1 MTLSTESLAGTG
13 AWIKAMVDGW
23 AHFSEEEDKLTR
35 VFLSP
40 EHKACAEAVKSA
52 MRAAGMSARI
62 DAVGNVVGRYE
73 AEGHED
79 GATSAKTLITG
90 SHIDTVRD
98 AGAYDGNL
106 GVALPIACI
115 ADLDARGKRLPFAV
129 EVIAFGD
136 EEGVRFPTTLSGS
149 RTIAGTIDTA
159 VLSVTDA
166 EGIRLDDALKHFGCD
181 PSAIA
186 GEARKAED
194 VLAFV
199 EVHIEQGPV
208 LESEGL
214 PVGTVTAINGASR
227 FAITVEG
234 MAGHA
239 GTVPMHLRRDAL
251 AGAAEMI
258 AAIEQRAAAEE
269 GLVATAGRIAAA
281 PGAINVIP
289 GKVTFTLD
297 LRAPADEQRRAAVA
311 SVKEK
316 LQAIAKRRN
325 LELDLELLYEE
336 GAAACHPGLIDQ
348 LDAATQRQG
357 IRALRLP
364 SGAGHDAMALSALCP
379 IAMLFVRC
387 GGGISHNP
395 LESITGEDA
404 ETAARVFLDFLEH
417 FDPNFRPNFR

>member
-1 MTLSTESLAGTG
+1 MSLASEPLAGAG

-23 AHFSEEEDKLTR
+23 AGYSEDEEHLTR
-35 VFLSP
+35 LFLSP
-40 EHKACAEAVKSA
+40 QHKACAQAVMSA
-52 MRAAGMSARI
+52 MRAAGMTARL
-62 DAVGNVVGRYE
+62 DAIGNVVGRYE
-73 AEGHED
+73 AAAPG
-79 GATSAKTLITG
+79 AKTLITG

-115 ADLDARGKRLPFAV
+115 AELDARGQRLPYAI

-149 RTIAGTIDTA
+149 RSIAGTFDPA

-166 EGIRLDDALKHFGCD
+166 EGVRLRDALTAFGCD
-181 PSAIA
+181 PDAIA
-186 GEARKAED
+186 GEARRRETVA
-194 VLAFV
+194 AFV

-208 LESEGL
+208 LEVEGL

-258 AAIEQRAAAEE
+258 AAIEARAAAEN
-269 GLVATAGRIAAA
+269 GLVATVGRLAVA

-289 GKVTFTLD
+289 GKAEFSLD
-297 LRAPADEQRRAAVA
+297 IRAPEDLQRQAAVTVLEA
-311 SVKEK
+311 T
-316 LQAIAKRRN
+316 LAAIARRRG
-325 LELDLELLYEE
+325 LALRVERLYDEP
-336 GAAACHPGLIDQ
+336 AAACHPGLMAQ
-348 LDAATQRQG
+348 LDGAIARQG
-357 IRALRLP
+357 LRPLRLP
-364 SGAGHDAMALSALCP
+364 SGAGHDAMALAALCP

-395 LESITGEDA
+395 LESITAEDA
-404 ETAARVFLDFLEH
+404 EVAARVFLDFLEH
-417 FDPNFRPNFR
+417 FDPDLG

>member
-1 MTLSTESLAGTG
+1 MTLASEPLAGAG
-13 AWIKAMVDGW
+13 AWIKAKVDGW
-23 AHFSEEEDKLTR
+23 AAYSEDEETLTR

-40 EHKACAEAVKSA
+40 QHKSCAQAVMSA

-73 AEGHED
+73 GETEG
-79 GATSAKTLITG
+79 AKTLITG

-115 ADLDARGKRLPFAV
+115 AELDARGQRLPYAV

-136 EEGVRFPTTLSGS
+136 EEGVRFATTLSGS
-149 RTIAGTIDTA
+149 RTIAGTFDPA

-166 EGIRLDDALKHFGCD
+166 AGTTMRDALVAFGCD
-181 PSAIA
+181 PDAIA
-186 GEARKAED
+186 GEARRRDSVAG
-194 VLAFV
+194 FV

-208 LESEGL
+208 LEAEGL
-214 PVGTVTAINGASR
+214 AVGTVTAINGAGR

-258 AAIEQRAAAEE
+258 AAIEGRAGGEE
-269 GLVATAGRIAAA
+269 GLVATVGRLEVA

-289 GKVTFTLD
+289 GKASFTLD
-297 LRAPADEQRRAAVA
+297 IRAPQDALRHATISALEATL
-311 SVKEK
+311 S
-316 LQAIAKRRN
+316 AIARRRG
-325 LELDLELLYEE
+325 LALRIERLYDEP
-336 GAAACHPGLIDQ
+336 AVACHPALMDR
-348 LDAATQRQG
+348 LDAAIQRQG
-357 IRALRLP
+357 IRPLRLP
-364 SGAGHDAMALSALCP
+364 SGAGHDAMAMASLCP

-395 LESITGEDA
+395 LESITAEDA
-404 ETAARVFLDFLEH
+404 EAAARVFLDFLEH
-417 FDPNFRPNFR
+417 FDPDQI

>member
-1 MTLSTESLAGTG
+1 MTLATESLAGAG

-23 AHFSEEEDKLTR
+23 AGFSEDEEKLTR

-40 EHKACAEAVKSA
+40 EHKACAQAVMSA
-52 MRAAGMSARI
+52 MRAAGMTVRL
-62 DAVGNVVGRYE
+62 DAIGNVVGRYE
-73 AEGHED
+73 AAEP
-79 GATSAKTLITG
+79 GARTLITG

-115 ADLDARGKRLPFAV
+115 AELDAQNKRLPYAI

-149 RTIAGTIDTA
+149 RAVAGTIDLS

-166 EGIRLDDALKHFGCD
+166 GGTSLRDALTHFGCD
-181 PSAIA
+181 PEGIA
-186 GEARKAED
+186 AEARRPED
-194 VLAFV
+194 VLAFI

-227 FAITVEG
+227 FSIAVEG

-251 AGAAEMI
+251 AGAAEMV
-258 AAIEQRAAAEE
+258 AAIEQRAGAEE
-269 GLVATAGRIAAA
+269 GLVATVGRLEVA

-289 GKVTFTLD
+289 GRATFTLD
-297 LRAPADEQRRAAVA
+297 LRAPDDGQRRAAVA
-311 SVKEK
+311 AVKEK
-316 LQAIAKRRN
+316 LGAIAKRRG
-325 LELDLELLYEE
+325 LGLDIELLYEE
-336 GAAACHPGLIDQ
+336 GAVACDAGLMDR
-348 LDAATQRQG
+348 LDAAIARQD
-357 IRALRLP
+357 IRPLRLP

-395 LESITGEDA
+395 LESITAEDA
-404 ETAARVFLDFLEH
+404 EAAARVFLDFLEH
-417 FDPNFRPNFR
+417 FDADFR

>member
-1 MTLSTESLAGTG
+1 MTLATDSLTGAG

-23 AHFSEEEDKLTR
+23 ADYSEEEEKLTR
-35 VFLSP
+35 TFLSP
-40 EHKACAEAVKSA
+40 QHKACSEAVMKA
-52 MRAAGMSARI
+52 MRAAGMTARL

-73 AEGHED
+73 AAEPG
-79 GATSAKTLITG
+79 AKTLITG

-115 ADLDARGKRLPFAV
+115 AELDSQNKRLPYAI
-129 EVIAFGD
+129 EVVAFGD

-149 RTIAGTIDTA
+149 RTIAGTIDLAT
-159 VLSVTDA
+159 LSVTDA
-166 EGIRLDDALKHFGCD
+166 EGVSLRDALVHFGCD
-181 PSAIA
+181 PEGIA
-186 GEARKAED
+186 GEARKREEVA
-194 VLAFV
+194 AFV

-227 FAITVEG
+227 FAITLEG

-251 AGAAEMI
+251 AGAAEMV

-269 GLVATAGRIAAA
+269 GLVATVGRLSVA

-297 LRAPADEQRRAAVA
+297 IRAPENDQRKAAVA
-311 SVKEK
+311 ALKEK
-316 LQAIAKRRN
+316 LAAIAKRRG
-325 LELDLELLYEE
+325 LELEIELLYEE
-336 GAAACHPGLIDQ
+336 GAVACDARLMDQ
-348 LDAATQRQG
+348 LDAAIARQG

-395 LESITGEDA
+395 LESITAEDA
-404 ETAARVFLDFLEH
+404 EAAARVFLDFLEH
-417 FDPNFRPNFR
+417 FDPNL

>member
-1 MTLSTESLAGTG
+1 MTFASEPLAGAG
-13 AWIKAMVDGW
+13 AWTKAMVDGW
-23 AHFSEEEDKLTR
+23 AAYSEDEEKLTR

-40 EHKACAEAVKSA
+40 QHKACAQAVMSA
-52 MRAAGMSARI
+52 MRAAGMTARI

-73 AEGHED
+73 AAPRED
-79 GATSAKTLITG
+79 GGENARTLITG

-115 ADLDARGKRLPFAV
+115 AELDARGRRLPYAI
-129 EVIAFGD
+129 EVVAFGD
-136 EEGVRFPTTLSGS
+136 EEGVRFATTLSGS
-149 RTIAGTIDTA
+149 RTLAGTFDPR

-166 EGIRLDDALKHFGCD
+166 AGTTLRDALVHFGCD
-181 PSAIA
+181 PDAIA
-186 GEARKAED
+186 GEARRRESVA
-194 VLAFV
+194 AFV

-208 LESEGL
+208 LEAEGL
-214 PVGTVTAINGASR
+214 AVGTVTAINGAGR

-239 GTVPMHLRRDAL
+239 GTVPMRLRRDAL

-258 AAIEQRAAAEE
+258 AAVEGRAGGDE
-269 GLVATAGRIAAA
+269 GLVATVGRLEVA

-289 GKVTFTLD
+289 GKATFTLD
-297 LRAPADEQRRAAVA
+297 IRAPEDALRHATVSALEATL
-311 SVKEK
+311 S
-316 LQAIAKRRN
+316 AIARRRG
-325 LELDLELLYEE
+325 LALRIERLYDEP
-336 GAAACHPGLIDQ
+336 AVACHPALMDR
-348 LDAATQRQG
+348 LDAAIQRQG
-357 IRALRLP
+357 IRPLRLA
-364 SGAGHDAMALSALCP
+364 SGAGHDAMAMAALCP

-404 ETAARVFLDFLEH
+404 AAAARGFLDFLEH
-417 FDPNFRPNFR
+417 FDPDQI

>member
-1 MTLSTESLAGTG
+1 
-13 AWIKAMVDGW
+13 
-23 AHFSEEEDKLTR
+23 
-35 VFLSP
+35 
-40 EHKACAEAVKSA
+40 
-52 MRAAGMSARI
+52 
-62 DAVGNVVGRYE
+62 
-73 AEGHED
+73 
-79 GATSAKTLITG
+79 
-90 SHIDTVRD
+90 
-98 AGAYDGNL
+98 
-106 GVALPIACI
+106 
-115 ADLDARGKRLPFAV
+115 
-129 EVIAFGD
+129 
-136 EEGVRFPTTLSGS
+136 VRFPTTLSGS

-166 EGIRLDDALKHFGCD
+166 EGTRLDDALKHFGCD
-181 PSAIA
+181 PSAIP

-208 LESEGL
+208 LESEDL

-227 FAITVEG
+227 FSITVEG

-239 GTVPMHLRRDAL
+239 GTVPMHLRKDAL

-269 GLVATAGRIAAA
+269 GLVATVGRIAAA

-297 LRAPADEQRRAAVA
+297 LRAPADDQRRAAVA
-311 SVKEK
+311 GVKEK
-316 LQAIAKRRN
+316 LQAIAKRRS
-325 LELDLELLYEE
+325 LDLTLELLYEE
-336 GAAACHPGLIDQ
+336 GAAACHPGLMDQ

-364 SGAGHDAMALSALCP
+364 SGAGHDAMALAHLCP

-404 ETAARVFLDFLEH
+404 EAAARVFLDFLEN
-417 FDPNFRPNFR
+417 FDPNFR

>member
-1 MTLSTESLAGTG
+1 MTLATETLSGAG

-23 AHFSEEEDKLTR
+23 ADYSEDEEKLTR
-35 VFLSP
+35 TFLSP
-40 EHKACAEAVKSA
+40 QHKACSEAVMRA
-52 MRAAGMSARI
+52 MRAAGMTARL

-73 AEGHED
+73 AAQPG
-79 GATSAKTLITG
+79 AKTLITG

-115 ADLDARGKRLPFAV
+115 AELDSQNKRLPYAI
-129 EVIAFGD
+129 EVVAFGD

-149 RTIAGTIDTA
+149 RTVAGTIDLST
-159 VLSVTDA
+159 LSVTDA
-166 EGIRLDDALKHFGCD
+166 EGVSLRDALVHFGCD
-181 PSAIA
+181 PDGIA
-186 GEARKAED
+186 GEARKPED
-194 VLAFV
+194 VAAFV

-208 LESEGL
+208 LESEDL

-227 FAITVEG
+227 FSITVEG

-251 AGAAEMI
+251 AGAAEMV

-269 GLVATAGRIAAA
+269 GLVATVGRLSVA

-289 GKVTFTLD
+289 GKVAFTLD
-297 LRAPADEQRRAAVA
+297 IRAPENQQRREAVA
-311 SVKEK
+311 ALKEK
-316 LQAIAKRRN
+316 LGAIAKRRG
-325 LELDLELLYEE
+325 LELEIELLYEE
-336 GAAACHPGLIDQ
+336 GAVACSAGLMDQ
-348 LDAATQRQG
+348 LDAATERQG
-357 IRALRLP
+357 LRALRLP

-387 GGGISHNP
+387 SGGISHNP
-395 LESITGEDA
+395 LESITAEDA
-404 ETAARVFLDFLEH
+404 EAAARVFLDFLEH
-417 FDPNFRPNFR
+417 FDPNSL

>member
-1 MTLSTESLAGTG
+1 MTLATEPLAGAG

-23 AHFSEEEDKLTR
+23 ARFSEDDEKLTR

-40 EHKACAEAVKSA
+40 EHKDCAQAVMSA
-52 MRAAGMSARI
+52 MRAAGMTARI
-62 DAVGNVVGRYE
+62 DAIGNVVGRYE
-73 AEGHED
+73 AAGFEEEG
-79 GATSAKTLITG
+79 ARAKTLITG

-115 ADLDARGKRLPFAV
+115 AELDARGKRLPYAI

-149 RTIAGTIDTA
+149 RTIAGTVDTA

-166 EGIRLDDALKHFGCD
+166 EGTTLKDALTSFGCD
-181 PSAIA
+181 PAGIA
-186 GEARKAED
+186 GEARKAGD

-208 LESEGL
+208 LEAEGL

-227 FAITVEG
+227 FAITVDG

-258 AAIEQRAAAEE
+258 TAIEQRGAAEE
-269 GLVATAGRIAAA
+269 GLVATVGRIAAA

-289 GKVTFTLD
+289 GRVTFSID
-297 LRAPADEQRRAAVA
+297 IRAPQDAQRQAAVA
-311 SVKEK
+311 AVKEK
-316 LQAIAKRRN
+316 LAAIAKRRG
-325 LELDLELLYEE
+325 LGLDIELLYEE
-336 GAAACHPGLIDQ
+336 GAAACDSGLMDQ
-348 LDAATQRQG
+348 FDRAIERQG
-357 IRALRLP
+357 LRALRLP
-364 SGAGHDAMALSALCP
+364 SGAGHDAMALAALCP

-395 LESITGEDA
+395 LESITPEDA
-404 ETAARVFLDFLEH
+404 EAAARVFLDFLEN
-417 FDPNFRPNFR
+417 FDPEFR

>member
-1 MTLSTESLAGTG
+1 MTVATQSLAGAGT
-13 AWIKAMVDGW
+13 WIKAMVDGW
-23 AHFSEEEDKLTR
+23 ARFSEEEDKLTR

-40 EHKACAEAVKSA
+40 EHKACAEAVMTA

-62 DAVGNVVGRYE
+62 DAIGNVVGRYE
-73 AEGHED
+73 AAEEG
-79 GATSAKTLITG
+79 ARTLITG

-115 ADLDARGKRLPFAV
+115 ADLDSRGKRLPFAV
-129 EVIAFGD
+129 EVVAFGD

-149 RTIAGTIDTA
+149 RSVAGTIDLA
-159 VLSVTDA
+159 CLSASDA
-166 EGIRLDDALKHFGCD
+166 AGTRLDEALVHFGCD
-181 PSAIA
+181 PAAIA
-186 GEARKAED
+186 AEARRPED

-208 LESEGL
+208 LEAEGL

-227 FAITVEG
+227 FAVTVGG

-239 GTVPMHLRRDAL
+239 GTVPMGLRRDAL

-258 AAIEQRAAAEE
+258 AAVEACAAANAD
-269 GLVATAGRIAAA
+269 LVATVGRIAAA

-289 GKVTFTLD
+289 GRVTFTID
-297 LRAPADEQRRAAVA
+297 LRAPDDGQREAAV
-311 SVKEK
+311 KDLK
-316 LQAIAKRRN
+316 QRLQAIAARR
-325 LELDLELLYEE
+325 DLELGIELLYAE
-336 GAAACHPGLIDQ
+336 GAAACHPGLMGQFDRAIE
-348 LDAATQRQG
+348 RQG
-357 IRALRLP
+357 LRALRLP
-364 SGAGHDAMALSALCP
+364 SGAGHDAMALAALCP

-395 LESITGEDA
+395 LENISAEDA
-404 ETAARVFLDFLEH
+404 EVAARVFLDFLEN
-417 FDPNFRPNFR
+417 FDPDFR

>member
-1 MTLSTESLAGTG
+1 MTLANEPLAGAG

-23 AHFSEEEDKLTR
+23 ARFSEDGDKLTR

-40 EHKACAEAVKSA
+40 EHKACAEAVMTA
-52 MRAAGMSARI
+52 MRAAGMTARI

-73 AEGHED
+73 
-79 GATSAKTLITG
+79 GATEDAKTLITC

-98 AGAYDGNL
+98 ACAYDGNL

-115 ADLDARGKRLPFAV
+115 AELDSRGTRLPFAI

-149 RTIAGTIDTA
+149 RTVAGSFDPA
-159 VLSVTDA
+159 VLAVTDA
-166 EGIRLDDALKHFGCD
+166 AGTRLDEALRAFGCD

-186 GEARKAED
+186 AEARRPED

-208 LESEGL
+208 LESEAL

-227 FAITVEG
+227 YAITVDG

-239 GTVPMHLRRDAL
+239 GTVPMTLRKDAL

-258 AAIEQRAAAEE
+258 AAIEQRAGAEE
-269 GLVATAGRIAAA
+269 GLVATVGRIAAA

-289 GKVTFTLD
+289 GQVTFTLD
-297 LRAPADEQRRAAVA
+297 IRAPQNDQRQAAGA
-311 SVKEK
+311 SVMET
-316 LQAIAKRRN
+316 LASIATRRG
-325 LELDLELLYEE
+325 LVLTLELLYEE
-336 GAAACHPGLIDQ
+336 GAVACDAGL
-348 LDAATQRQG
+348 LERRDAAIERQDL
-357 IRALRLP
+357 RALRLP

-404 ETAARVFLDFLEH
+404 EAAARVFLDFLEH
-417 FDPNFRPNFR
+417 LDPSFHPSSR

>member
-1 MTLSTESLAGTG
+1 MTVATKPLAGAGT
-13 AWIKAMVDGW
+13 WIKAMVDGW
-23 AHFSEEEDKLTR
+23 SHFSEDEQKLTR

-40 EHKACAEAVKSA
+40 EHEACAKAVMTA
-52 MRAAGMSARI
+52 MRAAGMTARI
-62 DAVGNVVGRYE
+62 DAIGNVVGRYE
-73 AEGHED
+73 AVETG
-79 GATSAKTLITG
+79 AKTLITG

-115 ADLDARGKRLPFAV
+115 ADLDSRGKRLPYAI
-129 EVIAFGD
+129 EVVAFGD

-149 RTIAGTIDTA
+149 RTLAGTIDIS

-166 EGIRLDDALKHFGCD
+166 AGTTLDEALAHFGCD
-181 PSAIA
+181 SSKIA
-186 GEARKAED
+186 AEARRRED
-194 VLAFV
+194 VLGFV

-208 LESEGL
+208 LEAEGL

-227 FAITVEG
+227 FSVTVKG

-239 GTVPMHLRRDAL
+239 GTVPMNLRRDAL

-269 GLVATAGRIAAA
+269 GLVATVGRLEAA

-289 GKVTFTLD
+289 GQATFTID
-297 LRAPADEQRRAAVA
+297 VRAPENAQRATAVA
-311 SVKEK
+311 DVKQQLK
-316 LQAIAKRRN
+316 TIAERRG
-325 LELDLELLYEE
+325 LEIDITLLYEE
-336 GAAACHPGLIDQ
+336 GAAACDPRLMEQ
-348 LDAATQRQG
+348 LDRAIERQG
-357 IRALRLP
+357 LRALRLP
-364 SGAGHDAMALSALCP
+364 SGAGHDAMALAALCP

-404 ETAARVFLDFLEH
+404 EAAAQVFLDFLEH
-417 FDPNFRPNFR
+417 FDPASLTP